1 MCLCICHVVLSEDIE
16 CSSEPRFGLV
26 NLTVRYGKIC
36 ERERCVRCFMSR
48 ESKEGKATVRERLC
62 HTLDI
67 QPDIF
72 LGGTLVEIRG
82 RNAVTVRGG
91 GRITV
96 YTEEEIRL
104 LTREGAVS
112 IRGRRLCCSSYCKG
126 TVSVD
131 GRISSVSFEEADK

>member
-1 MCLCICHVVLSEDIE
+1 MDARLMGLILRRLGVEGISEAIAE
-16 CSSEPRFGLV
+16 EV
-26 NLTVRYGKIC
+26 
-36 ERERCVRCFMSR
+36 